1 MRRIADLQ
9 IAVVFLQRKNRKG
22 WFAVTEAL
30 VPWEEHLIS
39 VTFVTRATT
48 TRNTL
53 NAALLQTLTFCSER
67 RANVPA
73 LVGSPVSIHLQ
84 KRDSARLDCYEKWE
98 CETLLHLD
106 REHSAVPSQHT

>member
-1 MRRIADLQ
+1 M
-9 IAVVFLQRKNRKG
+9 FLQRKNRKG

-39 VTFVTRATT
+39 VHFVTRATT

-53 NAALLQTLTFCSER
+53 NAALMQTLTFCSER

-73 LVGSPVSIHLQ
+73 LVGSPVSLVFGVMATPTWL
-84 KRDSARLDCYEKWE
+84 RMARKGVDG
-98 CETLLHLD
+98 
-106 REHSAVPSQHT
+106 